1 MTVSMT
7 KEPPFLRS
15 TPGGIGMPSVLLAIA
30 FGMPWGI
37 QALHHDDVPSPA
49 PAIKPNS
56 PPPHPPRP
64 SIPHSNIF
72 DTQSTLETDKIKW
85 HPGSLLTQDRG
96 TLAMARLSLASLIN
110 GSPRSP
116 MR

>member
-49 PAIKPNS
+49 PAIKPILAPFAILPHHLEVSFKTCHAVYLRDPVARPGHSEVIS
-56 PPPHPPRP
+56 P
-64 SIPHSNIF
+64 F
-72 DTQSTLETDKIKW
+72 DLPVHERAYMYYIR
-85 HPGSLLTQDRG
+85 RG
-96 TLAMARLSLASLIN
+96 K
-110 GSPRSP
+110 
-116 MR
+116 